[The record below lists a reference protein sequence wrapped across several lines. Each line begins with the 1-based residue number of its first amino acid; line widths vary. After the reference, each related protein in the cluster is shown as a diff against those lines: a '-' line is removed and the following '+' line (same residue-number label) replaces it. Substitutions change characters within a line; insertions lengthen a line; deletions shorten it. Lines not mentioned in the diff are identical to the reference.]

1 MLIPHVERNPNYFE
15 DTEKTIKK
23 EKNYRNFQIYQKPKQ
38 KKEQPKPPKKLKTRE
53 LFDFLNIW
61 DCEIGKRHNYLTQFN
76 HFLIQ
81 KRETIE
87 LEEIEKKMKKPDF
100 IKFFKYLKEKE
111 DKSDDELFE
120 HDVNLQIAFTAKQR
134 RDLNAQERLKKKH
147 KFPQARPKD
156 ILLPAS
162 FNPNFQIPTPSPDD
176 FVIVTHFYNQYL
188 EQPNKSIPKSIL
200 CSYMLENRK
209 FCDAY
214 NINKNLLEDQLNE
227 FPTQF
232 EEEITLEEFIN
243 FILYPKILIIKDN
256 YEQNLLKSVKG
267 NQEFEES
274 QKSLLLKIYDEFN
287 LDCEEKVN
295 PIKLISSIRTRYET
309 RIYLFDTFISF
320 RDINKNIP
328 FEKWLYEFEVYCQ
341 RLELEYISKSY
352 FKEWQN
358 QLFEI
363 PNKFIILQSSQIS
376 KKRKYDKL
384 FENEEIC
391 LQSNFFSEL
400 EKIFN
405 QIRKSNERFSQK
417 KLVVDNLIANEE
429 FSRKFFKMKVRKE
442 KTNQLPIET
451 VEETVNRLQQEAD
464 EYIDLDELIDF
475 FTVRG
480 RPLILSQKLK
490 QQYTINKKQKENPI
504 ENNKFGAIN
513 KIDNGFFL
521 ITVPDSRKENENQV
535 KSIRQKEVEK
545 MLIDKEKDLL
555 KEINTKFQANPVPWF
570 VKEPLY
576 DQLNRE
582 REERRERIKEES
594 KARLMQSMM
603 EPKSFEKQKKEI
615 QVPEQEIEFKF
626 MSRPV
631 PDSIRDPRFQMIM
644 EEQRSRSKS
653 NVEKKKAQWAD
664 YFANSTQLQ
673 KSLEREEIRKSLK
686 RVQNKKKYKPES
698 FEKFRAKSLPNF
710 ERLHTIFENI
720 IASKKK
726 SFVPTIPCQTNLSIT
741 NRTVDCSMLD
751 LGNQS
756 NMKGKQKIADIDN
769 RLNKI
774 LKSSR
779 PNIIKT
785 KSTASISKYR
795 RKQRYEKEYKQQLI
809 NDELEQWK
817 EERKQLLPK
826 GMKINNPAAEQQKLL
841 DNELEDLVKWKK
853 KYHKNLDKDYQ
864 NDLKKMQKRVQKR
877 RLLRFQ
883 SNNLD
888 DQEDSSSQ
896 SSKSSDRSQQVH
908 HIDKFL

>member
-15 DTEKTIKK
+15 DSEKTLKK
-23 EKNYRNFQIYQKPKQ
+23 EKNIRNFQIYQKPKK

-61 DCEIGKRHNYLTQFN
+61 DCEIGKRHNYLSQFN
-76 HFLIQ
+76 HYLIQ

-87 LEEIEKKMKKPDF
+87 LDEIEKKMKKPDF
-100 IKFFKYLKEKE
+100 IKFFKYLKEKDE
-111 DKSDDELFE
+111 KSDDEQLE
-120 HDVNLQIAFTAKQR
+120 QDVNLQIAFTAKQR
-134 RDLNAQERLKKKH
+134 RDLNAQERFKKKH
-147 KFPQARPKD
+147 QFPQVRPKD

-162 FNPNFQIPTPSPDD
+162 FNPNFEIPSPSPDD

-188 EQPNKSIPKSIL
+188 EQPNKSIPKTIL

-209 FCDAY
+209 FCEAY

-227 FPTQF
+227 FPSQF

-256 YEQNLLKSVKG
+256 YDQNLLKPVKG
-267 NQEFEES
+267 TQEFLE
-274 QKSLLLKIYDEFN
+274 QQNLQLQKIYDEFN

-295 PIKLISSIRTRYET
+295 PLKLIASIRTRYET
-309 RIYLFDTFISF
+309 RIKLFDNFLSF
-320 RDINKNIP
+320 KDINKNISL
-328 FEKWLYEFEVYCQ
+328 EKWLYEFEIYCQ
-341 RLELEYISKSY
+341 RIELQFISKTF

-363 PNKFIILQSSQIS
+363 PNKFIILKSSQIS

-384 FENEEIC
+384 YENEEII
-391 LQSNFFSEL
+391 LQSSFFSEL

-405 QIRKSNERFSQK
+405 QIRKSYERFSQK
-417 KLVVDNLIANEE
+417 KLIVDNLIAKEDFQKNY
-429 FSRKFFKMKVRKE
+429 FKLKVRKE
-442 KTNQLPIET
+442 KTNQLPVET
-451 VEETVNRLQQEAD
+451 VQETLNRLLQEAD

-475 FTVRG
+475 FTIRG

-490 QQYTINKKQKENPI
+490 QQYQDNKKKKENTI
-504 ENNKFGAIN
+504 DNNKFGAIN
-513 KIDNGFFL
+513 KIQNGFFL
-521 ITVPDSRKENENQV
+521 ITVPDNKKDNENQA

-594 KARLMQSMM
+594 KAKLMQSMM
-603 EPKSFEKQKKEI
+603 EPKSFEKQKKE
-615 QVPEQEIEFKF
+615 VLPPEQEIEFKF
-626 MSRPV
+626 MSRPI
-631 PDSIRDPRFQMIM
+631 PDSIRDPKYQIIM
-644 EEQRSRSKS
+644 EQQRSRSKS
-653 NVEKKKAQWAD
+653 NVEKKKAEWAD

-673 KSLEREEIRKSLK
+673 KSLEREEIRKSQK
-686 RVQNKKKYKPES
+686 RIQNKKKYKPET
-698 FEKFRAKSLPNF
+698 FDKFRAKSLPNF
-710 ERLHTIFENI
+710 ERLHTVFENI
-720 IASKKK
+720 IASRKK
-726 SFVPTIPCQTNLSIT
+726 SFIPTIPCQTNLSIT
-741 NRTVDCSMLD
+741 HRTLDCSMLD

-756 NMKGKQKIADIDN
+756 NMKGKQKIQEIDN

-774 LKSSR
+774 LQSSP

-785 KSTASISKYR
+785 KSSASISKYR
-795 RKQRYEKEYKQQLI
+795 RKQRYEKELQQKQI

-817 EERKQLLPK
+817 DERKQLLPK
-826 GMKINNPAAEQQKLL
+826 GMKISNPAAVQQKLL
-841 DNELEDLVKWKK
+841 DQELDDLVKWKK

-883 SNNLD
+883 SDNQD
-888 DQEDSSSQ
+888 YQDESSSQ
-896 SSKSSDRSQQVH
+896 SSKSSDRSQHVH